1 MTTKVTL
8 FIRTLVTCTESE
20 GGHPILLYYFIF
32 YFAVFDFF
40 SYSLFKNGNFENFFY
55 LFNFAQQY
63 GSRRRTS
70 NSTLSF
76 HILLRG
82 FRFLMEISKF
92 FLFFLI
98 LCRRDMNIIIAKF
111 QGTHVLPPCYKM
123 NEKFRA
129 SLK

>member
-82 FRFLMEISKF
+82 FRFLIEISKF
-92 FLFFLI
+92 FSIFFNFVQEGYEHYY
-98 LCRRDMNIIIAKF
+98 CKVPGYA
-111 QGTHVLPPCYKM
+111 
-123 NEKFRA
+123 RA
-129 SLK
+129 STLL